1 MARGIQPRHAGGVI
15 GVGIRAGGEPL
26 HRAGIR
32 PGIHTLAFV
41 LLQIAADV
49 PAVTRRGGQGGAQLF
64 QHMGRP
70 VIVAVQKQQPLAL
83 GGLDAGIARGG
94 QPAVR
99 AVDDHNAGAKLSKS
113 ITHGGA
119 GIRGAIV
126 HQDALPVRRAGL
138 LHHAFDAGRKIS
150 LHIIHRHNDRKC
162 DVSCAFHRSCFLYF
176 VGINVQSWSYRRSF
190 CRWRTS
196 GPARSHSGPAH
207 RPATAPTS

>member
-1 MARGIQPRHAGGVI
+1 
-15 GVGIRAGGEPL
+15 
-26 HRAGIR
+26 
-32 PGIHTLAFV
+32 
-41 LLQIAADV
+41 
-49 PAVTRRGGQGGAQLF
+49 
-64 QHMGRP
+64 MGRP

-99 AVDDHNAGAKLSKS
+99 AVDDRNAGAKLSKS

-176 VGINVQSWSYRRSF
+176 VGINVQSWSYRAVFLPLAYQRSGAITQRPGTPASH
-190 CRWRTS
+190 CPHQLKVELLSTNARQRRIR
-196 GPARSHSGPAH
+196 ARSA
-207 RPATAPTS
+207 AALFAPVL